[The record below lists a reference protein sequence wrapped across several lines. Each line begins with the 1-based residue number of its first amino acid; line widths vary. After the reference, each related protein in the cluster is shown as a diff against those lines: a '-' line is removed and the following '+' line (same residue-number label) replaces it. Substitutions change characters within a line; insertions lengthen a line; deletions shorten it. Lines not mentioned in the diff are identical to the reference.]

1 MHKTDGKLFCMAAP
15 IPGAG
20 LEWGSGWDGWRG
32 GWRGCGKG
40 GGITGSTKCSPLPN
54 QGKKKESND
63 ESENTK
69 RHKNKISSAT
79 ERSRSVGSIRLQKSW
94 TNLNHNCVFTQ
105 VHAQLS
111 GKLMLNKN
119 SLQMVMNETTVT
131 VCHRGIFK

>member
-1 MHKTDGKLFCMAAP
+1 MGEWVGWVEGRVEGGAVKGVASQGQPNAP
-15 IPGAG
+15 HYQ
-20 LEWGSGWDGWRG
+20 
-32 GWRGCGKG
+32 
-40 GGITGSTKCSPLPN
+40 TKE
-54 QGKKKESND
+54 KKESND

-94 TNLNHNCVFTQ
+94 TNLYHNCVFTQ